1 VLSASP
7 TTTVPRGRGRLVLA
21 AVGLS
26 AICMLMLALP
36 SAATTGFFC
45 GYRLPPNGDCA
56 GSAQTINF
64 ITVLTT
70 DHGRCIPLGEFAR
83 DAHNRG
89 YPQKERFA
97 CGEVDS
103 GSDWVG
109 NKRVLTPHGINKDLK
124 DRRPHPVYGYEYY
137 GRSTGRT

>member
-1 VLSASP
+1 MLSASP
-7 TTTVPRGRGRLVLA
+7 TTTAPRGRARIVLA

-36 SAATTGFFC
+36 SAARTGFFC
-45 GYRLPPNGDCA
+45 GYRLPFNHECA

-83 DAHNRG
+83 DSHNGG

-97 CGEVDS
+97 CGEVVS
-103 GSDWVG
+103 GRDWIG
-109 NKRVLTPHGINKDLK
+109 NGRVLTPNGINKD
-124 DRRPHPVYGYEYY
+124 RFGSHPIHGYDYY
-137 GRSTGRT
+137 GRDYGNGRT